1 MQKHHTLL
9 HDSLSTQP
17 NKVATHHTRSDYLIQ
32 TPNTNDLTSVLLA
45 TAVIGIRSP
54 TGHELQLRALL
65 DNGSQASFISE
76 FAVQQLHLRRARLQ
90 VPITGIGGCQPEFN
104 IDCSA
109 LVLPRLGHLMPLK
122 RVDPKPYSEFLDL
135 PLADPN
141 FFEPGSID
149 VIIGADLYGLLLRN
163 DIKRSAINK
172 VTAQNT
178 HLGWVIYGRLP
189 HTSTLLLAT
198 TFCAT
203 ATTELNNLVQQLWKF
218 NECEDVEGSSSMTQ
232 DEIYCEKLFE
242 RTVCRD
248 LSGRYHVQY
257 PFKESCDL
265 AALSDSKSDAL
276 RLFAYQQARLQ
287 NNATLNG
294 MYTAFMAEYRNLGHM
309 EPVPSDDIAH
319 PVCYIPHHGVYKKGS
334 TTTKLRTVF
343 NASRKYKGGVSLNDC
358 LHVGPKL
365 QSDLSSIILKWR
377 MHRVA
382 FIADIEKCY
391 RQILVSRPDADMQR
405 IVWRDE
411 QGKPAI
417 YRLLTVTYGL
427 NCSPYLTIKVL
438 HTLATDEEH
447 DFPAASK
454 ILTESFYMDDCLH
467 GAATVEDALNIQRQL
482 QQLLQRGGF
491 NLRKWMSN
499 STEFM
504 GHLYTEDENLGLSR
518 NLNLD
523 SETNALGIYWL
534 CDTDSIGYKT
544 NVTPIIGDITKR
556 QQLSDVAKIYDP
568 PGLLAPVVV
577 KGKAICQQLWL
588 SGVDWDDP
596 IPDPFQQEWRRFRAE
611 MPQIRE
617 LKVPR
622 WVGAEPSVSSYQ
634 LHVFSDASTVAYAAV
649 AYLRVE
655 TSGKDVKISILTAKT
670 KVAPLKKI
678 TIPCLELNAALLAAK
693 VAAKVLSTLQLP
705 AIRLYCWSDSK
716 TTLSWIRSNPG
727 KHKQYISNRLTQI
740 QELTPINA
748 WKYVPTTTNP
758 ADIASRGIF
767 PSQLAGLSLWW
778 RGPSWLNRHSSTW
791 PEQHNGSTDPDEELV
806 LSLVTIPEES
816 KPTMLTTLL
825 QEYSNLNKLLAV
837 TSWCQR
843 FLAALMKR
851 PHETTLWCT
860 VTERTA
866 ALQFWISKPICQ
878 KSKLLKLN
886 PVLDDDGILRLN
898 GRLKNANMPFYEQFP
913 CLLPKQDPL
922 CTLLISQAH
931 DYTLHGGV
939 QSTLNFIRRR
949 YWIIDARSPIRR
961 FIHRCIKCFR
971 HRGVPSTQIMGS
983 LPTHRCNAAKPFS
996 HCGLDYGGPYQIR
1009 SAKGRG
1015 HHSYK
1020 GYVALFVCFSTRAIH
1035 LELVSDLSTAA
1046 FLAALRRFFAHR
1058 GYSSDIYSDCA
1069 TTFVGADAELKAD
1082 LTSFRQQLEAAA
1094 RYVPTWG
1101 VTWHFIPPGS
1111 PNFGGIWEAGIKSM
1125 KHHLKR
1131 IIGSAKLTFEEF
1143 YTLLKQVEAVLN
1155 SRPISAL
1162 TEDAADLAALTP
1174 GHFLVGGPLVA
1185 TPEPSLLDVN
1195 PNRLKRWKQL
1205 QQMQQHFWA
1214 RWSCEYLRELQVRRK
1229 WHQTSTNLAPGDL
1242 VLIRDERAPPTQWTL
1257 GRIID
1262 VHPGTD
1268 DVVRVATIRTP
1279 TSIIKRA
1286 ISKLVLLPMEDT

>member
-1 MQKHHTLL
+1 
-9 HDSLSTQP
+9 
-17 NKVATHHTRSDYLIQ
+17 
-32 TPNTNDLTSVLLA
+32 
-45 TAVIGIRSP
+45 
-54 TGHELQLRALL
+54 
-65 DNGSQASFISE
+65 
-76 FAVQQLHLRRARLQ
+76 
-90 VPITGIGGCQPEFN
+90 
-104 IDCSA
+104 
-109 LVLPRLGHLMPLK
+109 
-122 RVDPKPYSEFLDL
+122 
-135 PLADPN
+135 
-141 FFEPGSID
+141 
-149 VIIGADLYGLLLRN
+149 
-163 DIKRSAINK
+163 
-172 VTAQNT
+172 
-178 HLGWVIYGRLP
+178 
-189 HTSTLLLAT
+189 
-198 TFCAT
+198 
-203 ATTELNNLVQQLWKF
+203 
-218 NECEDVEGSSSMTQ
+218 
-232 DEIYCEKLFE
+232 
-242 RTVCRD
+242 
-248 LSGRYHVQY
+248 
-257 PFKESCDL
+257 
-265 AALSDSKSDAL
+265 
-276 RLFAYQQARLQ
+276 
-287 NNATLNG
+287 
-294 MYTAFMAEYRNLGHM
+294 
-309 EPVPSDDIAH
+309 
-319 PVCYIPHHGVYKKGS
+319 
-334 TTTKLRTVF
+334 
-343 NASRKYKGGVSLNDC
+343 
-358 LHVGPKL
+358 
-365 QSDLSSIILKWR
+365 
-377 MHRVA
+377 
-382 FIADIEKCY
+382 
-391 RQILVSRPDADMQR
+391 MQR

-454 ILTESFYMDDCLH
+454 ILKESFYMDDCLH

-491 NLRKWMSN
+491 NLRN
-499 STEFM
+499 
-504 GHLYTEDENLGLSR
+504 
-518 NLNLD
+518 
-523 SETNALGIYWL
+523 ETNALGIYWL

-596 IPDPFQQEWRRFRAE
+596 IPDPLQQEWRRFRDE

-622 WVGAEPSVSSYQ
+622 WVGSEPSVSSYQ

-655 TSGKDVKISILTAKT
+655 TSGNDVKISILTAKT

-778 RGPSWLNRHSSTW
+778 RGPPWLNRHSSTW
-791 PEQHNGSTDPDEELV
+791 PEQHNGYTDPDEELV

-825 QEYSNLNKLLAV
+825 QKYSNLNKLLAV

-866 ALQFWISKPICQ
+866 PLQFWISKPICQ

-949 YWIIDARSPIRR
+949 YWIIDARSSIRR

-971 HRGVPSTQIMGS
+971 H
-983 LPTHRCNAAKPFS
+983 
-996 HCGLDYGGPYQIR
+996 
-1009 SAKGRG
+1009 
-1015 HHSYK
+1015 
-1020 GYVALFVCFSTRAIH
+1020 
-1035 LELVSDLSTAA
+1035 
-1046 FLAALRRFFAHR
+1046 
-1058 GYSSDIYSDCA
+1058 
-1069 TTFVGADAELKAD
+1069 
-1082 LTSFRQQLEAAA
+1082 
-1094 RYVPTWG
+1094 
-1101 VTWHFIPPGS
+1101 
-1111 PNFGGIWEAGIKSM
+1111 
-1125 KHHLKR
+1125 
-1131 IIGSAKLTFEEF
+1131 
-1143 YTLLKQVEAVLN
+1143 
-1155 SRPISAL
+1155 
-1162 TEDAADLAALTP
+1162 
-1174 GHFLVGGPLVA
+1174 
-1185 TPEPSLLDVN
+1185 
-1195 PNRLKRWKQL
+1195 
-1205 QQMQQHFWA
+1205 
-1214 RWSCEYLRELQVRRK
+1214 
-1229 WHQTSTNLAPGDL
+1229 
-1242 VLIRDERAPPTQWTL
+1242 
-1257 GRIID
+1257 
-1262 VHPGTD
+1262 
-1268 DVVRVATIRTP
+1268 
-1279 TSIIKRA
+1279 
-1286 ISKLVLLPMEDT
+1286 

>member
-1 MQKHHTLL
+1 
-9 HDSLSTQP
+9 
-17 NKVATHHTRSDYLIQ
+17 
-32 TPNTNDLTSVLLA
+32 
-45 TAVIGIRSP
+45 
-54 TGHELQLRALL
+54 
-65 DNGSQASFISE
+65 
-76 FAVQQLHLRRARLQ
+76 
-90 VPITGIGGCQPEFN
+90 
-104 IDCSA
+104 
-109 LVLPRLGHLMPLK
+109 
-122 RVDPKPYSEFLDL
+122 
-135 PLADPN
+135 
-141 FFEPGSID
+141 
-149 VIIGADLYGLLLRN
+149 
-163 DIKRSAINK
+163 
-172 VTAQNT
+172 
-178 HLGWVIYGRLP
+178 
-189 HTSTLLLAT
+189 
-198 TFCAT
+198 
-203 ATTELNNLVQQLWKF
+203 
-218 NECEDVEGSSSMTQ
+218 MTQ

-287 NNATLNG
+287 NNATLNE

-309 EPVPSDDIAH
+309 EPVLSDDFAH

-343 NASRKYKGGVSLNDC
+343 NASRKYKGGISLNDC

-377 MHRVA
+377 MRRVV

-405 IVWRDE
+405 IVWRDK
-411 QGKPAI
+411 QGNPAI

-467 GAATVEDALNIQRQL
+467 GAATVEDALNIQRHL

-504 GHLYTEDENLGLSR
+504 RHLYTEDENLGLSR

-544 NVTPIIGDITKR
+544 NVTPIIGDVTKR

-596 IPDPFQQEWRRFRAE
+596 IPDPLQQEWRRFRDE

-655 TSGKDVKISILTAKT
+655 TSGNDVKISILTAKT

-678 TIPCLELNAALLAAK
+678 TIPCLELNAARLAAK

-727 KHKQYISNRLTQI
+727 KHKQYISNRVTQI

-778 RGPSWLNRHSSTW
+778 RGPPWLNRHSSTW

-806 LSLVTIPEES
+806 LSPVTIPEES

-825 QEYSNLNKLLAV
+825 QKYSNLNKLLTV

-866 ALQFWISKPICQ
+866 ALQFWISKPTCQ

-949 YWIIDARSPIRR
+949 YWIIDARSSIRR
-961 FIHRCIKCFR
+961 FIHR
-971 HRGVPSTQIMGS
+971 
-983 LPTHRCNAAKPFS
+983 
-996 HCGLDYGGPYQIR
+996 
-1009 SAKGRG
+1009 
-1015 HHSYK
+1015 
-1020 GYVALFVCFSTRAIH
+1020 
-1035 LELVSDLSTAA
+1035 
-1046 FLAALRRFFAHR
+1046 
-1058 GYSSDIYSDCA
+1058 
-1069 TTFVGADAELKAD
+1069 
-1082 LTSFRQQLEAAA
+1082 
-1094 RYVPTWG
+1094 
-1101 VTWHFIPPGS
+1101 
-1111 PNFGGIWEAGIKSM
+1111 
-1125 KHHLKR
+1125 
-1131 IIGSAKLTFEEF
+1131 
-1143 YTLLKQVEAVLN
+1143 
-1155 SRPISAL
+1155 
-1162 TEDAADLAALTP
+1162 
-1174 GHFLVGGPLVA
+1174 
-1185 TPEPSLLDVN
+1185 
-1195 PNRLKRWKQL
+1195 
-1205 QQMQQHFWA
+1205 
-1214 RWSCEYLRELQVRRK
+1214 
-1229 WHQTSTNLAPGDL
+1229 
-1242 VLIRDERAPPTQWTL
+1242 
-1257 GRIID
+1257 
-1262 VHPGTD
+1262 
-1268 DVVRVATIRTP
+1268 
-1279 TSIIKRA
+1279 
-1286 ISKLVLLPMEDT
+1286 

>member
-1 MQKHHTLL
+1 MFTTCVIKDTALSNVQRMHYLKSSVQGEPEVMLRSFSVRDANFIIAWDLLQQRYDNTRRLVKSYLRNTVKLAAMPTESETSLRKLLDTVTESMRALQQLGRPTAQWDDWLIFLITEKLDSATVKEWEMSLGSPSELPAYNDLVSFLEKRILGLEAKNKSKDFSQKSPHNQAVRSHQTTFGRCPCCSGKHTLVYCPDFRKKTSSAKLDLVHKAKLCKNCLKPGHTLDECSSTYTCQRCMQKHHTLL

-17 NKVATHHTRSDYLIQ
+17 NKVAGHHTRSDYLIQ

-76 FAVQQLHLRRARLQ
+76 FAVQQLYLRRTRLQ
-90 VPITGIGGCQPEFN
+90 VPITGISGCRVGDSNGVVHFSLHSLTEPEFN

-149 VIIGADLYGLLLRN
+149 VIIGTDLYGLLLRN

-218 NECEDVEGSSSMTQ
+218 NECEDGEGSSSMTQ

-287 NNATLNG
+287 NNATLNE

-309 EPVPSDDIAH
+309 EPVPSDDFAH
-319 PVCYIPHHGVYKKGS
+319 PVCYIPHHGVYKKDS

-391 RQILVSRPDADMQR
+391 RQILVSRPDVDMQR

-482 QQLLQRGGF
+482 QQLLAHRGF

-504 GHLYTEDENLGLSR
+504 RHLYTEDENLGLSR

-596 IPDPFQQEWRRFRAE
+596 IPDPLQQEWRRFRDE
-611 MPQIRE
+611 ILQIRE
-617 LKVPR
+617 LKVP
-622 WVGAEPSVSSYQ
+622 
-634 LHVFSDASTVAYAAV
+634 
-649 AYLRVE
+649 
-655 TSGKDVKISILTAKT
+655 
-670 KVAPLKKI
+670 
-678 TIPCLELNAALLAAK
+678 
-693 VAAKVLSTLQLP
+693 
-705 AIRLYCWSDSK
+705 
-716 TTLSWIRSNPG
+716 SWIRSNPG
-727 KHKQYISNRLTQI
+727 KHKQYISNRVIQI
-740 QELTPINA
+740 QELAPINA

-767 PSQLAGLSLWW
+767 PSQLTGLSLWW
-778 RGPSWLNRHSSTW
+778 RGPPWLNRHSSTW
-791 PEQHNGSTDPDEELV
+791 PEQHNGSTDPAEELV
-806 LSLVTIPEES
+806 LSIVTRPCNLHKQTDLPE
-816 KPTMLTTLL
+816 
-825 QEYSNLNKLLAV
+825 
-837 TSWCQR
+837 
-843 FLAALMKR
+843 
-851 PHETTLWCT
+851 
-860 VTERTA
+860 
-866 ALQFWISKPICQ
+866 
-878 KSKLLKLN
+878 
-886 PVLDDDGILRLN
+886 
-898 GRLKNANMPFYEQFP
+898 
-913 CLLPKQDPL
+913 KQ
-922 CTLLISQAH
+922 A
-931 DYTLHGGV
+931 
-939 QSTLNFIRRR
+939 
-949 YWIIDARSPIRR
+949 
-961 FIHRCIKCFR
+961 
-971 HRGVPSTQIMGS
+971 TQI
-983 LPTHRCNAAKPFS
+983 
-996 HCGLDYGGPYQIR
+996 
-1009 SAKGRG
+1009 
-1015 HHSYK
+1015 
-1020 GYVALFVCFSTRAIH
+1020 
-1035 LELVSDLSTAA
+1035 
-1046 FLAALRRFFAHR
+1046 
-1058 GYSSDIYSDCA
+1058 
-1069 TTFVGADAELKAD
+1069 
-1082 LTSFRQQLEAAA
+1082 
-1094 RYVPTWG
+1094 
-1101 VTWHFIPPGS
+1101 
-1111 PNFGGIWEAGIKSM
+1111 
-1125 KHHLKR
+1125 
-1131 IIGSAKLTFEEF
+1131 
-1143 YTLLKQVEAVLN
+1143 
-1155 SRPISAL
+1155 
-1162 TEDAADLAALTP
+1162 
-1174 GHFLVGGPLVA
+1174 
-1185 TPEPSLLDVN
+1185 EPS
-1195 PNRLKRWKQL
+1195 
-1205 QQMQQHFWA
+1205 F
-1214 RWSCEYLRELQVRRK
+1214 
-1229 WHQTSTNLAPGDL
+1229 G
-1242 VLIRDERAPPTQWTL
+1242 
-1257 GRIID
+1257 
-1262 VHPGTD
+1262 
-1268 DVVRVATIRTP
+1268 
-1279 TSIIKRA
+1279 
-1286 ISKLVLLPMEDT
+1286 